1 MSYTKNA
8 RIADEVMESTLGAQT
23 LAGTP
28 LYQVA
33 GLNVNPRSDGF
44 TIEWEARPGRFETL
58 YEMDARGM
66 TQTED
71 CAAMASYQERYGYL
85 LGTACVSALR
95 SAIWDAL
102 A

>member
-8 RIADEVMESTLGAQT
+8 GVAEDVMESALGAQT

-28 LYQVA
+28 LYQMA

-44 TIEWEARPGRFETL
+44 TIEWEVRPGRYEAL
-58 YEMDARGM
+58 YELDAHGVA
-66 TQTED
+66 QTED
-71 CAAMASYQERYGYL
+71 GAALVSYQERHGYL
-85 LGTACVSALR
+85 GIACVSALR
-95 SAIWDAL
+95 SAIEDAL